1 MSQFLRVLGAFGILM
16 FFFFTIT
23 YLMNYFAPHCP
34 RGEAVELKPP
44 FAKHGTGVAYA
55 AAAPSLEQFSD
66 SNDASTQSNYL
77 VCENGYA
84 LGPAHVV
91 HAEIAAKG
99 KGRFSHWT
107 ATGFVFSAADNSDPN
122 TNGRKYRA
130 VAAGK

>member
-1 MSQFLRVLGAFGILM
+1 MSQFLRVLGAFAILM
-16 FFFFTIT
+16 FFFFTT
-23 YLMNYFAPHCP
+23 TFLMNYFAPLCP

-44 FAKHGTGVAYA
+44 FPKYGIGAAYT

-66 SNDASTQSNYL
+66 SGAAPTRSNYL

-84 LGPAHVV
+84 LGPAHTV

-107 ATGFVFSAADNSDPN
+107 ATGFIFSAADNSDPN
-122 TNGRKYRA
+122 TNGHKYRA